1 MKGLYRRG
9 DVYWIRFTPFP
20 RQPQCFAS
28 TGETDEAKAIVA
40 ARAIMTREAEVAA
53 SQAGTCAAEIEAY
66 VFAMQR
72 RGLAESTRQSRR
84 YVLTAAC
91 DEIGVTSP
99 RTLSKAAILKWYD
112 SQRVRNERT
121 AIAYLTIIRYW
132 CEWLCEAGKL
142 SVNPAKGII
151 APKLR
156 QKVRRAFLLPDQARK
171 LIAECSDL
179 HLRFA
184 LYCALHAGMR
194 KLEIVEA
201 RCDWFDLDAGLLHVQ
216 ATDTFEVKDR
226 DDRTVPLTDDF
237 IAWLKT
243 EFWPNGKPPAQS
255 YALKPEVKK
264 GRYRYRYDF
273 RTAFENMMRDQQLPN
288 TFHDLRRTFA
298 SLLVSKG
305 ISIYKVAKWLGDEV
319 AMVEK
324 TYGHL
329 IPNDAEINA
338 IWR

>member
-1 MKGLYRRG
+1 MEGLYRRG
-9 DVYWIRFTPFP
+9 NTFWVRFTPVP
-20 RQPQCFAS
+20 GARQERFS

-40 ARAIMTREAEVAA
+40 AREIVERASGAA
-53 SQAGTCAAEIEAY
+53 REIEAY
-66 VFAMQR
+66 LRAMKR
-72 RGLAESTRQSRR
+72 EGLADSTLESRK

-91 DEIGVTSP
+91 EWIGAASP
-99 RTLSKAAILKWYD
+99 RGISKASLTKWYD
-112 SQRVRNERT
+112 SQRERNERT
-121 AIAYLTIIRYW
+121 AVAYLNILRYW
-132 CEWLCEAGKL
+132 FGWLADAGKIT
-142 SVNPAKGII
+142 VNPAKGIV

-216 ATDTFEVKDR
+216 ATETFEVKDR

-237 IAWLKT
+237 SAWLKT
-243 EFWPNGKPPAQS
+243 EFWPNGKPPAKS

-264 GRYRYRYDF
+264 GKYRYRYDF
-273 RTAFENMMRDQQLPN
+273 RTAFENMMRAQQLPN